1 MEQIGTRTPTTGTK
15 TPFAAYDQALTR
27 AAELATGP
35 HLLTDAAAMMNA
47 SGGGSL
53 TDAMARMNAGGG
65 GSLTDAFE
73 RCGAASPS
81 RMEQG
86 VEAAT
91 APAAPALPPAPIHRP
106 SPAPD
111 PRALEI
117 FHKCA
122 DAAERVHGTGRYA
135 AAAQAP

>member
-1 MEQIGTRTPTTGTK
+1 MAMEQIETRTLTTGTK
-15 TPFAAYDQALTR
+15 TPFAAYDKSLTR
-27 AAELATGP
+27 AAELATGS
-35 HLLTDAAAMMNA
+35 HLLTDAAARMNA

-53 TDAMARMNAGGG
+53 TDAC
-65 GSLTDAFE
+65 E
-73 RCGAASPS
+73 RCRTASPI
-81 RMEQG
+81 RMEHG
-86 VEAAT
+86 VEAAV
-91 APAAPALPPAPIHRP
+91 APAAPAPPPAPIPRP